1 MDVLLDYIQGSE
13 NNYLGTV
20 NDRLSI
26 LGAHLET
33 KAFFFGGGGV
43 HLMKRGWLFKK
54 KRKNKNK
61 KYRSSKYFT
70 KIIEFLRKFLLE
82 LITKVL
88 FFLFKLAVSFHW
100 AFKLTWALM
109 RNFPRRLAAYW
120 DWALN

>member
-1 MDVLLDYIQGSE
+1 
-13 NNYLGTV
+13 
-20 NDRLSI
+20 
-26 LGAHLET
+26 
-33 KAFFFGGGGV
+33 
-43 HLMKRGWLFKK
+43 MKRGWLFKK
-54 KRKNKNK
+54 KNKNKNK

-100 AFKLTWALM
+100 AFKQTWALM